1 MVFNQKN
8 LLCFQEMSIDVKL
21 NRWEFDKR
29 STYWDLFWQSINK
42 EMFMIFYLFFYWV
55 NIRTWAEMNK
65 MNKMRFPSS
74 HWQFLLNKKKKQFSC
89 EKKTSLQV
97 INKLNTQ
104 NKREKFLRFTFKCIL
119 QAGNLEEF
127 RVSYSISSGMRKQ
140 HTGERER
147 EMSLLV
153 F

>member
-1 MVFNQKN
+1 M
-8 LLCFQEMSIDVKL
+8 
-21 NRWEFDKR
+21 
-29 STYWDLFWQSINK
+29 
-42 EMFMIFYLFFYWV
+42 
-55 NIRTWAEMNK
+55 
-65 MNKMRFPSS
+65 
-74 HWQFLLNKKKKQFSC
+74 
-89 EKKTSLQV
+89 